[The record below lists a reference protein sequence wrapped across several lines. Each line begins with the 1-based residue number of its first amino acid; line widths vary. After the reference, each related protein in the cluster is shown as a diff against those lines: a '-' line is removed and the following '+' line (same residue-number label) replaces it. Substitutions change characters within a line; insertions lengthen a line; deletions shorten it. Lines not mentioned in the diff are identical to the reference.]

1 MKFLINAIIIFFAL
15 TFSAQAQMFV
25 GVQQPGPSLLLFY
38 SSSCEP
44 CKAIL
49 QHHAVPYSKSET
61 GKKFP
66 LLIVNIM
73 RMPQWLKDAF
83 DEGRIKKERTFPILV
98 KWDGEKELGRMV
110 HAPK

>member
-1 MKFLINAIIIFFAL
+1 MKFLISALLLFAL
-15 TFSAQAQMFV
+15 SFGAQAQTLA
-25 GVQQPGPSLLLFY
+25 GPQQPGPSLLLFY
-38 SSSCEP
+38 SPSCEP
-44 CKAIL
+44 CKNIL
-49 QHHAVPYSKSET
+49 QYHAVPYSKTET

-73 RMPQWLKDAF
+73 RMPQWITAAF